1 MSDPAPPERPASLRA
16 EQVAQTRAA
25 LVAAGRRLFG
35 ENGFRATSVEDLAR
49 EARVTTGAL
58 YHHFPTKT
66 ALFEAVFMQAHTDLM
81 TASTQA
87 AQGASSDL
95 DELAR
100 GFDAFLDGVLQPDVQ
115 RILILDGPAVLGL
128 ARFTELDERYAHA
141 MIVHALKS
149 AAQAGTIGVDDPD
162 DHDPAAARRPD
173 PGRHAHREF
182 ARPGRNAPRRRRVDA
197 GAAEQLHS
205 RRVRFDAR
213 PIRPV
218 KMLMRGCWC
227 HDASA
232 TAGPVGSVPPA
243 RHAVLA
249 VVERG
254 RRAREQ
260 RCRGGLPD
268 VLHDAAPIGGR
279 TAARR
284 PA

>member
-66 ALFEAVFMQAHTDLM
+66 ALFEAVFMQAHADLL
-81 TASTQA
+81 TVSTQA

-100 GFDAFLDGVLQPDVQ
+100 GFDAFLDGVLQADVQ

-141 MIVHALKS
+141 MIVHALQA
-149 AAQAGTIGVDDPD
+149 AAQAGSIEVDDPD
-162 DHDPAAARRPD
+162 TTTRLLLGALTRGAMLIANSPD
-173 PGRHAHREF
+173 P
-182 ARPGRNAPRRRRVDA
+182 
-197 GAAEQLHS
+197 
-205 RRVRFDAR
+205 
-213 PIRPV
+213 V
-218 KMLMRGCWC
+218 K
-227 HDASA
+227 
-232 TAGPVGSVPPA
+232 T
-243 RHAVLA
+243 RHAVA
-249 VVERG
+249 ESM
-254 RRAREQ
+254 RA
-260 RCRGGLPD
+260 L
-268 VLHDAAPIGGR
+268 LNSF
-279 TAARR
+279 TASA
-284 PA
+284 